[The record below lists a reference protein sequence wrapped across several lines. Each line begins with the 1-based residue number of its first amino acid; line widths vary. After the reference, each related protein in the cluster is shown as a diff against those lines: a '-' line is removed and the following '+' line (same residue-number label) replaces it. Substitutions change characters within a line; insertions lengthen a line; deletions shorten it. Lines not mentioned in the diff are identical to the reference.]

1 MKSYEKVLFGT
12 PDNKCK
18 RKGTDCYWWCSSWGL
33 DQTGSEDEAV
43 VKKKKVIENY
53 FKFPSIGY
61 VLSQHFHLYTKSHNL
76 F

>member
-33 DQTGSEDEAV
+33 DQTGSEGEAV
-43 VKKKKVIENY
+43 VKKKK
-53 FKFPSIGY
+53 
-61 VLSQHFHLYTKSHNL
+61 SHKEL